1 MMQSEDPADID
12 HPQLREFAIQ
22 AVWVAKLEE
31 AVDVLEDL
39 VMEPEGEEPV
49 SEAEREEDHPL
60 EVALAWWRRP
70 SKTLTESSR
79 RASLSGWPKIPNTGQ
94 SFV

>member
-22 AVWVAKLEE
+22 ALWVAKLEE

-39 VMEPEGEEPV
+39 VMELEGEEPV
-49 SEAEREEDHPL
+49 PEAEREEDHPL
-60 EVALAWWRRP
+60 GVALALVEATFEDAGRELEARV
-70 SKTLTESSR
+70 TE
-79 RASLSGWPKIPNTGQ
+79 
-94 SFV
+94 